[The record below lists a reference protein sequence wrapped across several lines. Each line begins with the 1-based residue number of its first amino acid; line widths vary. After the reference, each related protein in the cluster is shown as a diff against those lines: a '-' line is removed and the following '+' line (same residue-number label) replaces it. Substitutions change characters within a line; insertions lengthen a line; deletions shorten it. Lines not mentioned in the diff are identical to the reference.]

1 MKWKSKMKMH
11 KVWRLYLI
19 NNKSITE
26 ISKELNITKNKL
38 KTQYGLK

>member
-1 MKWKSKMKMH
+1 MH

-19 NNKSITE
+19 DNKSVSE

-38 KTQYGLK
+38 KLKYGLK